1 MESKSL
7 VGLVKLDLSLTMID
21 GGDCT
26 VASRFYG
33 PGWCGGEPF
42 FVARKPND
50 PTADEDDGYLIT
62 YVHNE
67 NVGESKF
74 LVMDAKSPTLD
85 IVAVVKLPCWIPCGF
100 HGIFLS
106 ESDLNKLFLEMLV
119 N

>member
-1 MESKSL
+1 MESKSF
-7 VGLVKLDLSLTMID
+7 VGVVKLDLSLRMVD
-21 GGDCT
+21 GMDCT

-42 FVARKPND
+42 FVAGDPNN
-50 PTADEDDGYLIT
+50 PTAEEDDGYLVT

-74 LVMDAKSPTLD
+74 LVMDAKSPMLD
-85 IVAVVKLPCWIPCGF
+85 IVAVVKLPCWTPCGF

-106 ESDLNKLFLEMLV
+106 ESDLNKL
-119 N
+119 